1 MRTWTAIA
9 VTVALAT
16 GCGNDGDG
24 TQTGSAGATTTGT
37 AGESTGGTTAAST
50 AEPTTGSSGE
60 ATTGTGGTTD
70 ATTGTTDATTGTMTT
85 ATTGPACISCSESFM
100 GVDGE
105 LCPASKMLNDAVFA
119 CVCTEACADVC
130 EGACTMGQAP
140 DMTCQTC
147 QSGAIQ
153 TQCAREFMACLNDK

>member
-24 TQTGSAGATTTGT
+24 TQGSAGATTTGT
-37 AGESTGGTTAAST
+37 GGSTGGTTAAST
-50 AEPTTGSSGE
+50 TEPTTGSSGD

-70 ATTGTTDATTGTMTT
+70 ATSGTTDATTGTMTT
-85 ATTGPACISCSESFM
+85 ATTGAACISCAQSFM
-100 GVDGE
+100 GEDGE
-105 LCPASKMLNDAVFA
+105 LCPASKVLNDAVFN
-119 CVCTEACADVC
+119 CVCMEACADVC

-147 QSGAIQ
+147 QNGAI
-153 TQCAREFMACLNDK
+153 TMACAREFMACINDV